1 MKLKLPAALAAGLAL
16 FPLTAL
22 LPLSAG
28 ENVYIDD
35 VPDYEWDY
43 GCFGTATGN
52 LFGFWDR
59 NGFPDFYTGPTAGG
73 VAPLDS
79 RRSAGHQ
86 GIQSLWAS
94 AAGVDGRPSN
104 RPGHVDDY
112 YVEYESVAPDP
123 YVTARRTEHAAD
135 CIGDYIGL
143 NQNKWTN
150 LNGECRG
157 NIDGYS
163 FVFWESTGARRN
175 ARLGLEPGIPKR
187 SEIPSG
193 LVEWSRS
200 KGYDAES
207 FCQLPDF
214 GPTVT
219 AGRGFTF
226 NDMKAEID
234 AGYPVLLFLQPA
246 GENSRTLHG
255 QARVNPDIHGM
266 LAFGYIVEDDG
277 TEYVRFRTSWASGD
291 FVFAAWSGAP
301 WTPLGILNFPLR
313 GVIGYHPK
321 PKIRS
326 MTRDGGNLVLRWD
339 APSATIVDAVS
350 GERRPA
356 QQYIVER
363 AEALNASVWT
373 PVSGMLKTREF
384 RLPAPT
390 TDRNFYRVRL
400 VSTAGQG

>member
-1 MKLKLPAALAAGLAL
+1 MATAAALMA
-16 FPLTAL
+16 
-22 LPLSAG
+22 S

-59 NGFPDFYTGPTAGG
+59 NGFPDFYTGPTSGG

-112 YVEYESVAPDP
+112 YVDYESVAPDP
-123 YVTARRTEHAAD
+123 YVTANRAEHAKD
-135 CIGDYIGL
+135 CIGDFIGL

-150 LNGECRG
+150 LNNECRG

-163 FVFWESTGARRN
+163 FVHWNATGARRV
-175 ARLGLEPGIPKR
+175 ARPGLEPAVPKG
-187 SEIPSG
+187 SDIPSG
-193 LVEWSRS
+193 LIDWSRY
-200 KGYDAES
+200 KGYDAEA
-207 FCQLPDF
+207 FCQLADF
-214 GPTVT
+214 GPTVS
-219 AGRGFTF
+219 AGLGFTF
-226 NDMKAEID
+226 ADLKAEID
-234 AGYPVLLFLQPA
+234 AGYPVLLFLQPTS
-246 GENSRTLHG
+246 EISRTIRG

-266 LAFGYIVEDDG
+266 LAFGYLVEDDG

-291 FVFAAWSGAP
+291 FVFAAWSAAP

-313 GVIGYHPK
+313 GVIGYHPR

-326 MTRDGGNLVLRWD
+326 VRREGAGLVLTWD
-339 APSATIVDAVS
+339 APAATLVDAVAE
-350 GERRPA
+350 ERRA
-356 QQYIVER
+356 TQQYVVER
-363 AEALNASVWT
+363 ADSPDSATWIA
-373 PVSGMLKTREF
+373 VSSRLKTREL
-384 RLPAPT
+384 RLPTPT
-390 TDRNFYRVRL
+390 TDLNFYRIRL
-400 VSTAGQG
+400 VNASSL

>member
-1 MKLKLPAALAAGLAL
+1 MVVFVMNPGIRSALVSMATAAALMA
-16 FPLTAL
+16 
-22 LPLSAG
+22 S
-28 ENVYIDD
+28 ENVYIAD

-112 YVEYESVAPDP
+112 YVDYESVAPDP
-123 YVTARRTEHAAD
+123 YVTANRAEHTKD
-135 CIGDYIGL
+135 CIGDFIGL

-150 LNGECRG
+150 LNNECRG

-163 FVFWESTGARRN
+163 FVHWNATGARRT
-175 ARLGLEPGIPKR
+175 ARPGLEPAVPKG
-187 SEIPSG
+187 SDIPSG
-193 LVEWSRS
+193 LIDWSRY
-200 KGYDAES
+200 KGYDAEA
-207 FCQLPDF
+207 FCQIADF
-214 GPTVT
+214 GPTVST
-219 AGRGFTF
+219 GLGFTF
-226 NDMKAEID
+226 ADLKAEID
-234 AGYPVLLFLQPA
+234 AGYPVLLFLQPNS
-246 GENSRTLHG
+246 EISRTIRG

-266 LAFGYIVEDDG
+266 LAFGYLVEDDG
-277 TEYVRFRTSWASGD
+277 TQYVRFRTSWASGD
-291 FVFAAWSGAP
+291 FVFAAWSAAP

-326 MTRDGGNLVLRWD
+326 VRREGSELVLTWD
-339 APSATIVDAVS
+339 APAATLVDAVAE
-350 GERRPA
+350 ERRA
-356 QQYIVER
+356 TQQYVVEW
-363 AEALNASVWT
+363 ADSLDATTWT
-373 PVSGMLKTREF
+373 PVSSRLKTREH
-384 RLPAPT
+384 RLPAPAT
-390 TDRNFYRVRL
+390 ERSFYRIRL
-400 VSTAGQG
+400 VSASSL